1 MEHENSFDERAF
13 RQLAEL
19 TPDALIIH
27 SGGVIRWA
35 NEAALA
41 LMAAPERAAM
51 VGRPVLDFVAPESL
65 PLVKARIARMTVSGE
80 RVPATEETF
89 LRLDGERVPVEVSAA
104 PLGNGVMV
112 VTARD
117 LRPRRKN
124 EDARHAAEAR
134 ARTFFEATT
143 AAMGLS
149 KRGVHVEVNAAYAR
163 LFGYDDPS
171 ELVGV
176 PILELIDPLDHA
188 GVREKV
194 GRRARGEEVSERYP
208 VRGRRRDGSPL
219 LIDVHASSYPDADGP
234 MTVVVMRDVTE
245 QKAAEARLT
254 ASEAR
259 YRDLFRQVPVG
270 VWEEDLV
277 GAKRIIDELR
287 AGGVTNFARHFTQ
300 HPEDVARCAVGL
312 QVLSVNAA
320 ACQMVGAR
328 DESELIANLHRVFIP
343 ESLADLGRL
352 LGTLAGGATV
362 ATSEGWNGTL
372 DGQRRWVAV
381 RASVVEPDW
390 SRVLVTTSD
399 MTEQWKARE
408 EKLALLEQLRHSEKL
423 EAIGRLAG
431 GVAHDFNNLLAA
443 ILSSTEVELAEVAQG
458 SPTHESLSIIRE
470 ASLRARELVQQI
482 LTFGR
487 KDKPKAVPLDI
498 SAVVTDALAL
508 ARAGIP
514 TTATLEV
521 DVPPNL
527 GTVVA
532 DRTQVHQVVLN
543 LCANARD
550 AVGPTGHIRV
560 SLARVDGEARV
571 RLRVEDDG
579 QGMDEATRAH
589 LFEPYLTTKAH
600 GHGLGLAVVH
610 GIVSGAGGSI
620 AVTSAPGRGACF
632 DVTLPLVDDATPLPL
647 KAPVSVAASGARV
660 LLVDDQPMVRSA
672 LRRLMQSLGYEVT
685 EAVDGQDALER
696 VRAEPERFDLIVSDQ
711 TMPRLSG
718 LELARTLLAERPKT
732 RLLLCTG
739 FSETLEEHRALELG
753 VKAVLPKPVDGAT
766 LAAAMQRALA
776 A

>member
-134 ARTFFEATT
+134 ARAFFEATT

-188 GVREKV
+188 SVREKV

-234 MTVVVMRDVTE
+234 MTVVVMRDVTA
-245 QKAAEARLT
+245 QKEAEARLT
-254 ASEAR
+254 SSEAR

-277 GAKRIIDELR
+277 GAKRVIDDLR
-287 AGGVTNFARHFTQ
+287 ASGVTNFSRHFAQ
-300 HPEDVARCAVGL
+300 HPEDVARCAVGM
-312 QVLSVNAA
+312 QVL
-320 ACQMVGAR
+320 
-328 DESELIANLHRVFIP
+328 
-343 ESLADLGRL
+343 
-352 LGTLAGGATV
+352 
-362 ATSEGWNGTL
+362 
-372 DGQRRWVAV
+372 
-381 RASVVEPDW
+381 
-390 SRVLVTTSD
+390 
-399 MTEQWKARE
+399 
-408 EKLALLEQLRHSEKL
+408 
-423 EAIGRLAG
+423 
-431 GVAHDFNNLLAA
+431 
-443 ILSSTEVELAEVAQG
+443 
-458 SPTHESLSIIRE
+458 
-470 ASLRARELVQQI
+470 
-482 LTFGR
+482 
-487 KDKPKAVPLDI
+487 
-498 SAVVTDALAL
+498 
-508 ARAGIP
+508 
-514 TTATLEV
+514 
-521 DVPPNL
+521 
-527 GTVVA
+527 
-532 DRTQVHQVVLN
+532 
-543 LCANARD
+543 
-550 AVGPTGHIRV
+550 
-560 SLARVDGEARV
+560 
-571 RLRVEDDG
+571 
-579 QGMDEATRAH
+579 
-589 LFEPYLTTKAH
+589 
-600 GHGLGLAVVH
+600 
-610 GIVSGAGGSI
+610 
-620 AVTSAPGRGACF
+620 
-632 DVTLPLVDDATPLPL
+632 
-647 KAPVSVAASGARV
+647 
-660 LLVDDQPMVRSA
+660 
-672 LRRLMQSLGYEVT
+672 
-685 EAVDGQDALER
+685 
-696 VRAEPERFDLIVSDQ
+696 
-711 TMPRLSG
+711 
-718 LELARTLLAERPKT
+718 
-732 RLLLCTG
+732 
-739 FSETLEEHRALELG
+739 
-753 VKAVLPKPVDGAT
+753 
-766 LAAAMQRALA
+766 
-776 A
+776 